1 MTVSSAVAKK
11 RPKHLELWKIR
22 LPVPGIVSI
31 LHRISGALLFL
42 VAIPVLLTVLDRSL
56 ASQESFEDLRFQ
68 FSSPFARLVV
78 LGLAWAFAH
87 HFLAGLRYLL
97 LDLHVGIELQATRR
111 NSMLVLVASGVLT
124 FLVAVA
130 LW

>member
-1 MTVSSAVAKK
+1 MSNPSVSVKK

-31 LHRISGALLFL
+31 LHRVSGAAMFL
-42 VAIPVLLTVLDRSL
+42 VLIPLLLALLDNSL

-68 FSSPFARLVV
+68 LASPLVKLVV
-78 LGLAWAFAH
+78 LGLAWSFLH
-87 HFLAGLRYLL
+87 HFFAGIRYLL
-97 LDLHVGIELQATRR
+97 LDLHIGIDLPTTRLW
-111 NSMLVLVASGVLT
+111 SKVVLVVSGVLT
-124 FLVAVA
+124 LLVAVA

>member
-1 MTVSSAVAKK
+1 MANPSISSKK

-31 LHRISGALLFL
+31 LHRVSGAVMFL
-42 VAIPVLLTVLDRSL
+42 VLIPVLLAALDGSL

-68 FSSPFARLVV
+68 LSGPLVKLVV
-78 LGLAWAFAH
+78 LGLSWAFAH
-87 HFLAGLRYLL
+87 HALAGVRYLL
-97 LDLHVGIELQATRR
+97 LDLHIGIDLATTRLW
-111 NSMLVLVASGVLT
+111 SKAVLVVSGLLT
-124 FLVAVA
+124 LLVAVA